1 MVGRAALIAA
11 ACFVAGAA
19 TAKKKENG
27 TASKQAL
34 AVHLRGIDLVHRLIM
49 IEVDGMQKAPPSNY
63 FTMTDDRGHHYIAQT
78 IHCDPPFPSG
88 TRSCELEIP
97 AGYERH
103 PLQSLELHK
112 GGLHGR
118 PIVVEPKEVKAAW
131 LAAEQAHVPPT
142 AESGTPGSGAAA
154 SAGAGAPSTG
164 APLDAGV
171 LDSAAPRT
179 DPAK

>member
-1 MVGRAALIAA
+1 VGGRAAVIAI

-19 TAKKKENG
+19 LAKKKEA
-27 TASKQAL
+27 ASKQPL
-34 AVHLRGIDLVHRLIM
+34 GLHLRSIDLVHRLIM
-49 IEVDGMQKAPPSNY
+49 IEVDGLTKAPPSNY

-78 IHCDPPFPSG
+78 IHCDPPLPSG

-103 PLQSLELHK
+103 PLQELELHK

-118 PIVVEPKEVKAAW
+118 PITVEPKEVKAAW
-131 LAAEQAHVPPT
+131 VAAEQAHTLPT
-142 AESGTPGSGAAA
+142 GDSPGT
-154 SAGAGAPSTG
+154 TEG

-171 LDSAAPRT
+171 LDSGAART
-179 DPAK
+179 DAGR

>member
-1 MVGRAALIAA
+1 VVGRAALIAA

-19 TAKKKENG
+19 AAKKKESG
-27 TASKQAL
+27 AASKQPL

-49 IEVDGMQKAPPSNY
+49 IEVDGMTKAPPSNY

-103 PLQSLELHK
+103 PLQGLELHK

-118 PIVVEPKEVKAAW
+118 PILVEPKEVKAAW
-131 LAAEQAHVPPT
+131 VAAEQAHAPPT
-142 AESGTPGSGAAA
+142 SESPGTATGAA
-154 SAGAGAPSTG
+154 
-164 APLDAGV
+164 LDAGV
-171 LDSAAPRT
+171 LDSGVPRA
-179 DPAK
+179 DAGR

>member
-19 TAKKKENG
+19 LAKKKESSSA
-27 TASKQAL
+27 TKQPLAL
-34 AVHLRGIDLVHRLIM
+34 HLRSIDLGHRLIV
-49 IEVDGMQKAPPSNY
+49 IEVDGLAKAPPSNY

-88 TRSCELEIP
+88 TRACELEIP

-103 PLQSLELHK
+103 PLTALELHK

-131 LAAEQAHVPPT
+131 VAAEQAHAPPT
-142 AESGTPGSGAAA
+142 ANS
-154 SAGAGAPSTG
+154 STENVARPTDG
-164 APLDAGV
+164 GV
-171 LDSAAPRT
+171 LDSGAPRT
-179 DPAK
+179 DAGR